1 LAAKYVDG
9 FGRVI
14 GWLCGVTVLVLI
26 VLGLA
31 GVVTMIWRAAV
42 R

>member
-1 LAAKYVDG
+1 MPPDAW
-9 FGRVI
+9 GRAV
-14 GWLCGVTVLVLI
+14 GGVLGVAVLVLV

-31 GVVTMIWRAAV
+31 GVVTMIWRAAL